1 MNTTL
6 ATIYTIGHSNHAW
19 GHFAELLAKHEIRL
33 LIDVR
38 SYPRSRFAPW
48 SKRDQL
54 ESRLSS
60 IGLEYLWAGKAL
72 GGIPR
77 GPRRVT
83 VSQTTPVD
91 RWYRQRVQEP
101 EFIAGII
108 EISRIAKGKRS
119 ALMCSEGDA
128 TRCHRSTLLTP
139 QFIREGFE
147 VLHIDPKGAGASI
160 QMLMHENNPEQSATI
175 AH

>member
-1 MNTTL
+1 MNTTPT
-6 ATIYTIGHSNHAW
+6 TIYTIGHSNHTW
-19 GHFAELLAKHEIRL
+19 ERFVELLTKYEIGL
-33 LIDVR
+33 LVDVR
-38 SYPRSRFAPW
+38 SCPRSRFAPW
-48 SKRDQL
+48 SNRDQL
-54 ESRLSS
+54 ESRLPS

-72 GGIPR
+72 GGVPR
-77 GPRRVT
+77 GPRRST

-101 EFIAGII
+101 EFIAGIL

-128 TRCHRSTLLTP
+128 TRCHRSALLTP